1 MIKNVIFDFGCVL
14 VYWSQHNLYD
24 THFGSKEKT
33 DWFVDNICTWE
44 WNNQTDLGKSF
55 AESVAEKVAEYPE
68 WETEIRMYWER
79 WEDMLN
85 GEVPGMKEWICELKN
100 AGYKVYGLSNW
111 SHETFPMVKDK
122 YEAFSMMDGIV
133 MSGEELIA
141 KPDLRI
147 YKILL
152 ERYGLKAEECVF
164 IDDRKENIEAG
175 EQIGIRGILFE
186 DCEQAKQA
194 FHVLNQK
201 SNEYQ
206 KL

>member
-175 EQIGIRGILFE
+175 EQIGIHGILFE

-201 SNEYQ
+201 SNEY
-206 KL
+206 

>member
-175 EQIGIRGILFE
+175 EQVGIRGIIFE

-201 SNEYQ
+201 SNEY
-206 KL
+206 

>member
-85 GEVPGMKEWICELKN
+85 GEVPGMKEWIYELKN

-164 IDDRKENIEAG
+164 IDDRKENIIAG
-175 EQIGIRGILFE
+175 EQVGIRGIIFE
-186 DCEQAKQA
+186 DCEQVKQA

-201 SNEYQ
+201 SNEY
-206 KL
+206 

>member
-152 ERYGLKAEECVF
+152 ERYGLKAKECVF

-175 EQIGIRGILFE
+175 EQVGIRGIIFE
-186 DCEQAKQA
+186 DCEQVKQA
-194 FHVLNQK
+194 FHELNQK
-201 SNEYQ
+201 SNEY
-206 KL
+206 

>member
-1 MIKNVIFDFGCVL
+1 
-14 VYWSQHNLYD
+14 
-24 THFGSKEKT
+24 
-33 DWFVDNICTWE
+33 
-44 WNNQTDLGKSF
+44 
-55 AESVAEKVAEYPE
+55 
-68 WETEIRMYWER
+68 
-79 WEDMLN
+79 MLN

-152 ERYGLKAEECVF
+152 ERYGLKAEECIF
-164 IDDRKENIEAG
+164 IDDRKENIIAG
-175 EQIGIRGILFE
+175 EQVGIRGIIFE
-186 DCEQAKQA
+186 DCEQVKQA

-201 SNEYQ
+201 SNEY
-206 KL
+206 

>member
-85 GEVPGMKEWICELKN
+85 GEVPGMKEWIRELKN

-175 EQIGIRGILFE
+175 EQVGIRGIIFE
-186 DCEQAKQA
+186 DCEQVKQA

-201 SNEYQ
+201 SNEY
-206 KL
+206 

>member
-100 AGYKVYGLSNW
+100 VGYKVYGLSNW

-175 EQIGIRGILFE
+175 EQIGIRGIIFE
-186 DCEQAKQA
+186 DCEQVKQA
-194 FHVLNQK
+194 FHELNQK
-201 SNEYQ
+201 SNEY
-206 KL
+206 

>member
-33 DWFVDNICTWE
+33 DWFVDNICTWD

-152 ERYGLKAEECVF
+152 ERYGLKAKECVF
-164 IDDRKENIEAG
+164 IDDRKENIIAG
-175 EQIGIRGILFE
+175 EQVGIRGIIFE
-186 DCEQAKQA
+186 DCEQVKQA

-201 SNEYQ
+201 SNEY
-206 KL
+206 

>member
-55 AESVAEKVAEYPE
+55 AESVAEKVAEYPD

-164 IDDRKENIEAG
+164 IDDRKENIIAG
-175 EQIGIRGILFE
+175 EQVGIRGIIFE
-186 DCEQAKQA
+186 DCEQVKQA
-194 FHVLNQK
+194 FYVLNQK
-201 SNEYQ
+201 SNEY
-206 KL
+206 

>member
-164 IDDRKENIEAG
+164 IDDRKENIVAG
-175 EQIGIRGILFE
+175 EQVGIRGIIFE

-194 FHVLNQK
+194 FRVLNQK
-201 SNEYQ
+201 SNEY
-206 KL
+206 

>member
-152 ERYGLKAEECVF
+152 ERYGLKAEECIF
-164 IDDRKENIEAG
+164 IDDRKENIIAG
-175 EQIGIRGILFE
+175 EQVGIRGIIFE
-186 DCEQAKQA
+186 DCEQVKQA

-201 SNEYQ
+201 SNEY
-206 KL
+206 

>member
-175 EQIGIRGILFE
+175 EQVGIRGIIFE
-186 DCEQAKQA
+186 DCEQVKQA

-201 SNEYQ
+201 
-206 KL
+206 

>member
-164 IDDRKENIEAG
+164 IDDRKENIIAG
-175 EQIGIRGILFE
+175 EQVGIRGIIFE
-186 DCEQAKQA
+186 DCEQVKQA
-194 FHVLNQK
+194 FYVLNQK
-201 SNEYQ
+201 SNEY
-206 KL
+206 

>member
-1 MIKNVIFDFGCVL
+1 

-85 GEVPGMKEWICELKN
+85 GEVPGMKEWIRELKN

-152 ERYGLKAEECVF
+152 ERYGLKAEECIF
-164 IDDRKENIEAG
+164 IDDRKENIIAG
-175 EQIGIRGILFE
+175 EQVGIRGIIFE
-186 DCEQAKQA
+186 DCEQVKQA

-201 SNEYQ
+201 SNEY
-206 KL
+206 

>member
-100 AGYKVYGLSNW
+100 AGYKLYGLSNW

-164 IDDRKENIEAG
+164 IDDRKENIIAG
-175 EQIGIRGILFE
+175 EQVGIRGIIFE
-186 DCEQAKQA
+186 DCEQVKQA
-194 FHVLNQK
+194 FYVLNQK
-201 SNEYQ
+201 SNEY
-206 KL
+206 

>member
-164 IDDRKENIEAG
+164 IDDRKENIIAG
-175 EQIGIRGILFE
+175 EQVGIRGIIFE

-201 SNEYQ
+201 SNEY
-206 KL
+206 

>member
-164 IDDRKENIEAG
+164 IDDRKENIIAG
-175 EQIGIRGILFE
+175 EQIGIRGIIFE

-201 SNEYQ
+201 SNEY
-206 KL
+206 

>member
-152 ERYGLKAEECVF
+152 ERYGLKAKECVF

-175 EQIGIRGILFE
+175 EQVGIRGIIFE

-201 SNEYQ
+201 SNEY
-206 KL
+206 

>member
-24 THFGSKEKT
+24 THFGSKEET

-164 IDDRKENIEAG
+164 IDDRKENIIAG
-175 EQIGIRGILFE
+175 EQVGIRGIIFE
-186 DCEQAKQA
+186 DCEQVKQA

-201 SNEYQ
+201 SNEY
-206 KL
+206 

>member
-164 IDDRKENIEAG
+164 IDDRKENIKAG
-175 EQIGIRGILFE
+175 EQVGIRGIIFE

-201 SNEYQ
+201 SNEY
-206 KL
+206 

>member
-175 EQIGIRGILFE
+175 EQIGIRGILFK

-201 SNEYQ
+201 SNEY
-206 KL
+206 

>member
-111 SHETFPMVKDK
+111 SHETFPMIKDK

-164 IDDRKENIEAG
+164 IDDRKENIIAG
-175 EQIGIRGILFE
+175 EQVGIRGIIFE
-186 DCEQAKQA
+186 DCEQVKQA

-201 SNEYQ
+201 SNEY
-206 KL
+206 

>member
-133 MSGEELIA
+133 MSGQELIA

-164 IDDRKENIEAG
+164 IDDRKENIVAG
-175 EQIGIRGILFE
+175 EQVGIRGIIFE
-186 DCEQAKQA
+186 DCEQVKQA

-201 SNEYQ
+201 SNEY
-206 KL
+206 

>member
-175 EQIGIRGILFE
+175 EQIGIRGIIFE

-201 SNEYQ
+201 SNEY
-206 KL
+206 

>member
-85 GEVPGMKEWICELKN
+85 GEVPGTKEWICELKN

-122 YEAFSMMDGIV
+122 YEAFGMMDGIV
-133 MSGEELIA
+133 MSGQELIA

-164 IDDRKENIEAG
+164 IDDRKENIIAG
-175 EQIGIRGILFE
+175 EQVGIRGIIFE
-186 DCEQAKQA
+186 DCEQVKQA

-201 SNEYQ
+201 SNEY
-206 KL
+206 

>member
-164 IDDRKENIEAG
+164 IDDRKENIIAG
-175 EQIGIRGILFE
+175 EQVGIRGIIFE
-186 DCEQAKQA
+186 DCEQVKQA

-201 SNEYQ
+201 SNEH
-206 KL
+206 

>member
-85 GEVPGMKEWICELKN
+85 GEVPGMKEWIRELKN

-201 SNEYQ
+201 SNEY
-206 KL
+206 

>member
-85 GEVPGMKEWICELKN
+85 GEVPGMKEWIRELKN

-122 YEAFSMMDGIV
+122 YEAFGMMDGIV
-133 MSGEELIA
+133 MSGQELIA

-175 EQIGIRGILFE
+175 EQVGIRGIIFE
-186 DCEQAKQA
+186 NCEQAKQA
-194 FHVLNQK
+194 FHVLNKK
-201 SNEYQ
+201 SNEY
-206 KL
+206 

>member
-164 IDDRKENIEAG
+164 IDDRKENIIAG

-186 DCEQAKQA
+186 YCEQAKQA

-201 SNEYQ
+201 SNEY
-206 KL
+206 